1 MHLEERFDEYVPTRG
16 IFANRSIVLDTKKC
30 ECTQTKGNP
39 IFYDADKKIE
49 GLSYEGRMFTKLS
62 NRANSLKV
70 TTFNLNNSLHT
81 LVGVQIARGVPLWAP
96 ANDFPASTPDI
107 QVHMSNNIWKHLTP
121 IDGAIGDSHFKVHP
135 RILCTKYPEVDDI
148 DYILNQLISSV
159 RTVIEQFN
167 GHHVTSF
174 AYLTVPYRHSID
186 RHHLLWSLSS
196 NITAWKMKSHPSRY
210 EINPILLE
218 SDFEE

>member
-81 LVGVQIARGVPLWAP
+81 L
-96 ANDFPASTPDI
+96 
-107 QVHMSNNIWKHLTP
+107 
-121 IDGAIGDSHFKVHP
+121 
-135 RILCTKYPEVDDI
+135 
-148 DYILNQLISSV
+148 
-159 RTVIEQFN
+159 
-167 GHHVTSF
+167 
-174 AYLTVPYRHSID
+174 
-186 RHHLLWSLSS
+186 
-196 NITAWKMKSHPSRY
+196 
-210 EINPILLE
+210 
-218 SDFEE
+218 